1 MPTCQNCGEEWS
13 WKQTVKTLFK
23 LKCPHCGEKQYES
36 ASSRRWGG
44 MYALIPLILIL
55 PVNIWAD
62 VSIGMAIFLAVTF
75 LLVMFCSYPFILKLS
90 NEEEPYW

>member
-1 MPTCQNCGEEWS
+1 MPTCQNCGNEWS
-13 WKQTVKTLFK
+13 WKQTIKTLFK

-44 MYALIPLILIL
+44 MFVLIPLLLIM
-55 PVNIWAD
+55 PVNIWLEMPIVVAILL
-62 VSIGMAIFLAVTF
+62 VIIFL
-75 LLVMFCSYPFILKLS
+75 LIMFSTYPFILKLS